1 MFPLNCYSVLYRIV
15 LFSSIYVGGKVK
27 KKKKYFLTAYWAK
40 HMKSQSFLLL
50 ELNARK
56 QGI

>member
-1 MFPLNCYSVLYRIV
+1 MFPLNCYSVLYRNV
-15 LFSSIYVGGKVK
+15 LFSSIYVGGKA
-27 KKKKYFLTAYWAK
+27 KKKKYFLTACWAK